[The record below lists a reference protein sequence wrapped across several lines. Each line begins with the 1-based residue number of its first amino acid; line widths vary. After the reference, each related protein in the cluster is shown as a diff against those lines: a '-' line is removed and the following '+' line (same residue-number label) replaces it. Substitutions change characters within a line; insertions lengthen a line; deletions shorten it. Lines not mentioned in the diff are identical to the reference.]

1 MSGSVGGEPG
11 LTYADAGV
19 DIAAGE
25 HAVELI
31 KAHARST
38 DRPGV
43 LGGIGGFGG
52 LFDLKALQYDD
63 PVLVSSTD
71 GVGTK
76 SVVAWS
82 TGRYDTIGID
92 LVGTADDVAAQG
104 ADPLFFFDYLS
115 MGRLDPEV
123 AATIVGGVAEGCRQ
137 AGAALLGGEM
147 SEHPQLMAA
156 GEFDLV
162 GFVVGAVERTRVL
175 PRDVVVGDVLVGIE
189 SPGLR
194 CNGYTLAR
202 RGAARSRRPVPRR
215 AGVAGCRRHAGRR
228 APAPERHLRAD
239 AGGRPRRGGRARVR
253 AHHRRRPAGQRQP
266 DPAGRRRRADHA
278 GRWPEP
284 RIFAEVQRAGDVADA
299 EMASVFNLGVG
310 MVAALPAPEAERAIA
325 VVEQAGLGAWVIG
338 EIGPGG
344 AACSCANTG
353 PPPPPRSRRGRL
365 GCAVEPACCQ
375 PRALLARRAARQ
387 A

>member
-1 MSGSVGGEPG
+1 MSEDGSPTPDG

-25 HAVELI
+25 RAVELI

-43 LGGIGGFGG
+43 MGGIGGFGG
-52 LFDLKALQYDD
+52 LFDLQALHYDD

-76 SVVAWS
+76 SVVAWT

-92 LVGTADDVAAQG
+92 LVGTADDIAAQG
-104 ADPLFFFDYLS
+104 AEPLFFFDYLS
-115 MGRLDPEV
+115 MGRLDPEI
-123 AATIVGGVAEGCRQ
+123 AAEIVGGVAEGCRR

-162 GFVVGAVERTRVL
+162 GFAVGAVERDGVL
-175 PRDVVVGDVLVGIE
+175 PRGVAVGDALVGIE

-202 RGAARSRRPVPRR
+202 RALLER
-215 AGVAGCRRHAGRR
+215 AGRALDEPAWIGADTSLADELLRPSVIYAPTLAALRKDAEVHAFAHVTGGGLPGNVHRVL
-228 APAPERHLRAD
+228 PVDGD
-239 AGGRPRRGGRARVR
+239 AHITR
-253 AHHRRRPAGQRQP
+253 
-266 DPAGRRRRADHA
+266 

-284 RIFAEVQRAGDVADA
+284 PIFAEVQRAGAVADA
-299 EMASVFNLGVG
+299 EMESVFNLGIG
-310 MVAALPAPEAERAIA
+310 MAVALPASAAPGAID
-325 VVEQAGLGAWVIG
+325 VVQAAGLGAWVIG
-338 EIGPGG
+338 EIVPG
-344 AACSCANTG
+344 TG
-353 PPPPPRSRRGRL
+353 RVLVDRNGR
-365 GCAVEPACCQ
+365 
-375 PRALLARRAARQ
+375 
-387 A
+387 